1 MPIQKS
7 SSRRA
12 TNLPA
17 RRLTG
22 TTTSLNLPAD
32 LRRQQFRLDCGETD
46 AHLPALFLDVF
57 GWTRSGCVS
66 CKAKRLNVGTL
77 AKVWGQRSACRHQP
91 VPHPHRSF
99 WRLQV
104 KGEHELLVPYR
115 LVSLELYRRKS
126 ALPDHSAHSAP

>member
-66 CKAKRLNVGTL
+66 CKAGRLNDERSLRFGDNDRRVVINRFL
-77 AKVWGQRSACRHQP
+77 ALIDLFGD
-91 VPHPHRSF
+91 
-99 WRLQV
+99 
-104 KGEHELLVPYR
+104 YR
-115 LVSLELYRRKS
+115 
-126 ALPDHSAHSAP
+126 